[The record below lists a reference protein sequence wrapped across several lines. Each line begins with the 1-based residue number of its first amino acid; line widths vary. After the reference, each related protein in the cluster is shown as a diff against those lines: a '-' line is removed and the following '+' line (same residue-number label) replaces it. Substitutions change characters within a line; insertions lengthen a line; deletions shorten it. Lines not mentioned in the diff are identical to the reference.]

1 MKRIIGRNSKLHL
14 EEVKRIMDEKFVK
27 DKFRFPESRV
37 EFSNVEKPRKQQR
50 KNPSLSAL

>member
-37 EFSNVEKPRKQQR
+37 EFSNVEKPKKQQR